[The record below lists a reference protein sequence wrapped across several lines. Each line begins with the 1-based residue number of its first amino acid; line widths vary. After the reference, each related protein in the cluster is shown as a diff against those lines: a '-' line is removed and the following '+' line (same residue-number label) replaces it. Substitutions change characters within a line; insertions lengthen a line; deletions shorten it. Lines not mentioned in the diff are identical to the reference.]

1 MGNGTADKK
10 YVRWHK
16 KLGAYLIAAGLVDES
31 TLARALEMQKKQVP
45 PKTKIGK
52 LLIEMGMT
60 DDVNIAKTLA
70 SQLNISFIH
79 ISNLKIPKDV
89 LALIPAS
96 IAESSLIVP
105 ISKKGKKM
113 VVAMAN
119 PLEQYVID
127 DLRFITQ
134 MDVEIAVAPETEV
147 QELIEKLYSNGV
159 DEDFAEDID
168 SFLEVIEEERLEE
181 DDVQNL
187 IGLTEQAP
195 VVKFTNHIIANA
207 IKYKASDVHIEPR
220 YADTLI
226 RYRIDGIMREILQA
240 SKKSHFSVIAR
251 IKIISNMDI
260 SIRRKPQDG
269 RTRIKF
275 GSKEYDLRISTIPTS
290 YGEKA
295 TIRILDPAG
304 AGLVLG
310 DLGLPEKEYEAFN
323 DIVHR
328 PQGILLVTGPTGS
341 GKSTTLYACLNEL
354 NTPEV
359 NIITVED
366 PIEYDIGGVNQVH
379 INPKAGITFASGL
392 RSILRQD
399 PDIVMVGEIRD
410 KETASIAF
418 QASQTGHMVLSTLH
432 TNDAPSAVTWLVD
445 MGVEPYLVSAA
456 LSCVV
461 GQRLVRKLCEKCRV
475 PDPKTSDLVKRY
487 SPFFKTEVKPLFWTS
502 TGCDACHSIGY
513 KGRLG
518 LFEVLK
524 ISREMQDILISRE
537 SMLNIRQIAEDEG
550 FEVLAMDGLKKALQG
565 VTSHKEL
572 IRNVSLQSLDEL
584 LMSMQLKDEAIQ
596 KEETQ

>member
-10 YVRWHK
+10 FVRWHK
-16 KLGAYLIAAGLVDES
+16 KLGAYLIAAGLVDEE
-31 TLARALEMQKKQVP
+31 TVAKALEMQKNQVP

-70 SQLNISFIH
+70 SQLNIEFIH
-79 ISNLKIPKDV
+79 ISNLKIPSDV
-89 LALIPAS
+89 LSLIPAS

-147 QELIEKLYSNGV
+147 VEVIEKLYTNGI
-159 DEDFAEDID
+159 DEDFDDID
-168 SFLEVIEEERLEE
+168 GFLEVIEEERVED

-207 IKYKASDVHIEPR
+207 IKYKASDIHIEPR

-240 SKKSHFSVIAR
+240 SKRSHFSVIAR

-260 SIRRKPQDG
+260 SVRRKPQDG

-275 GSKEYDLRISTIPTS
+275 GAKEYDLRISTIPTS

-295 TIRILDPAG
+295 TIRILDPDG
-304 AGLVLG
+304 AGLRLL
-310 DLGLPEKEYEAFN
+310 DLGIPEKDRDAFI

-328 PQGILLVTGPTGS
+328 PQGIILVTGPTGS
-341 GKSTTLYACLNEL
+341 GKSTTLYACLNDL

-366 PIEYDIGGVNQVH
+366 PIEYDIAGVNQVH

-410 KETASIAF
+410 NETASIAF

-432 TNDAPSAVTWLVD
+432 TNDAPSAVTRLVD
-445 MGVEPYLVSAA
+445 MGVEPYLVSSG
-456 LSCVV
+456 LSCVI

-475 PDPKTSDLVKRY
+475 PDPKTSELVRRY
-487 SPFFKTEVKPLFWTS
+487 NTFFKTEVKPLFWTS
-502 TGCDACHSIGY
+502 RGCDACHSIGY
-513 KGRLG
+513 KGRMG
-518 LFEVLK
+518 LFEVLR
-524 ISREMQDILISRE
+524 ISRNMQDVLVSRE
-537 SMLNIRQIAEDEG
+537 SMLNIRKVAENEG
-550 FEVLAMDGLKKALQG
+550 FEVLALDGFRKALLG
-565 VTSHKEL
+565 ITSHKEL
-572 IRNVSLQSLDEL
+572 VRNISLQSLDDL
-584 LMSMQLKDEAIQ
+584 LVSIQLKDEAIQ
-596 KEETQ
+596 NKGM

>member
-10 YVRWHK
+10 FVRWHK
-16 KLGAYLIAAGLVDES
+16 KLGAYLIAAGLVDEE
-31 TLARALEMQKKQVP
+31 TVAKALEMQKKQVP

-70 SQLNISFIH
+70 SQLNIEFIH
-79 ISNLKIPKDV
+79 ISNIKIPSEV
-89 LALIPAS
+89 LSLIPAS

-147 QELIEKLYSNGV
+147 MEVVEKFYTNGI
-159 DEDFAEDID
+159 DEDFDDID
-168 SFLEVIEEERLEE
+168 GFLEVIEEERVED

-207 IKYKASDVHIEPR
+207 IKYKASDIHIEPR

-260 SIRRKPQDG
+260 SVRRKPQDG

-275 GSKEYDLRISTIPTS
+275 GTKEYDLRISTIPTS
-290 YGEKA
+290 YGEKG
-295 TIRILDPAG
+295 TIRILDPDG
-304 AGLVLG
+304 A
-310 DLGLPEKEYEAFN
+310 DLRLFDLDIPEKDRDAFI

-328 PQGILLVTGPTGS
+328 PQGIILVTGPTGS
-341 GKSTTLYACLNEL
+341 GKSTTLYACLNDL

-366 PIEYDIGGVNQVH
+366 PIEYDIAGVNQVH

-410 KETASIAF
+410 NETASIAF

-432 TNDAPSAVTWLVD
+432 TNDAPSAVTRLVD
-445 MGVEPYLVSAA
+445 MGVEPYLVSSG

-475 PDPKTSDLVKRY
+475 PDPKTSELVRRY
-487 SPFFKTEVKPLFWTS
+487 NSFFKTEVKPLFWTS
-502 TGCDACHSIGY
+502 RGCDACHSIGY
-513 KGRLG
+513 KGRMG
-518 LFEVLK
+518 LFEVLR
-524 ISREMQDILISRE
+524 ISRNMQDVLVSRE
-537 SMLNIRQIAEDEG
+537 SMLNIRKVAENEG
-550 FEVLAMDGLKKALQG
+550 FEVLALDGFRKALLG
-565 VTSHKEL
+565 ITSHKEL
-572 IRNVSLQSLDEL
+572 VRNISLQSLDDL
-584 LMSMQLKDEAIQ
+584 LASIQLKDEAIQ
-596 KEETQ
+596 NKGM